1 MTSTLP
7 VKNPVLR
14 WILIH
19 DDNLWFN
26 VLYIGLALILS
37 IVLGLFWLVAVV
49 AIHWCIELARQLLMG
64 RRLFSG
70 ILETFWELKL
80 DISLIIFA
88 LWLGVYLDVI
98 FGVAGLSAASRATAQ
113 AGGRLA
119 RTGTSVAIW
128 QRIIRSVLISLDDL
142 GLAMKAISRK
152 KKGGNDNQ
160 TRNSGDADV
169 DPALLGDDDV
179 IKQGIEK
186 TSWSRKYSKGDW
198 FSLAFGGGFLMLI
211 VLAPVI
217 TEIDYGNIWL
227 SIREDLKP
235 FP

>member
-1 MTSTLP
+1 M
-7 VKNPVLR
+7 KNSVLR

-26 VLYIGLALILS
+26 VLYIGLALIMS
-37 IVLGLFWLVAVV
+37 IVLGLFWLVVVV

-64 RRLFSG
+64 RKIFPG
-70 ILETFWELKL
+70 IFETFWELKL

-88 LWLGVYLDVI
+88 LWLGVYLDII
-98 FGVAGLSAASRATAQ
+98 FGAAGLSAASRASAQ
-113 AGGRLA
+113 AGGRIA

-142 GLAMKAISRK
+142 GLAMKAISRNRR
-152 KKGGNDNQ
+152 GGNDKHVQNPE
-160 TRNSGDADV
+160 NAEV
-169 DPALLGDDDV
+169 DTASMYNDNTLN
-179 IKQGIEK
+179 KQGIEK
-186 TSWSRKYSKGDW
+186 TSWSGNYSKGDW
-198 FSLAFGGGFLMLI
+198 FSLAFGGGFLILI
-211 VLAPVI
+211 ALAPVF